1 MDDVMERLQQIVHA
15 IEGMPGRQV
24 VMSVRPEIQFD
35 VDAESLPLYG
45 RPETITREGTQWDR
59 VRLTIGT
66 VPIIICGPFRS
77 ARKE

>member
-1 MDDVMERLQQIVHA
+1 MDDVMERLQQIVRA
-15 IEGMPGRQV
+15 IEALPGRQV

-45 RPETITREGTQWDR
+45 RPETVTQGDTQWDR

-66 VPIIICGPFRS
+66 VPIIICGPFRT
-77 ARKE
+77 APKE